1 MNGNAEITQRVMAG
15 ETIISVA
22 RDYGRHMDTIRFAVL
37 KHIKKT
43 QPRVYERAWRH
54 ASMRA
59 SFRGRPN
66 IHGLRRA
73 MTELETESVES
84 KSGAS

>member
-1 MNGNAEITQRVMAG
+1 MNGNAEITQRVMSG

-22 RDYGRHMDTIRFAVL
+22 RDYGRHVDTIRFAVL

-43 QPRVYERAWRH
+43 QPIVYAVAWRH

-59 SFRGRPN
+59 SFRGRPR
-66 IHGLRRA
+66 IYDLRRA

-84 KSGAS
+84 KKRSE